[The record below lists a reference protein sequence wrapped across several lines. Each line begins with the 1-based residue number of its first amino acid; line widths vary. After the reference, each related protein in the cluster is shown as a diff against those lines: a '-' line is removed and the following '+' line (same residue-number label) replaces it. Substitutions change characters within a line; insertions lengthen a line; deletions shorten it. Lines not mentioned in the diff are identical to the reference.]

1 MIKLFIFLLPWEAS
15 AYSWLHMWYNGQNL
29 LLCSVLH
36 LHVIV
41 CVCVCSSS
49 LILSEPS
56 HHRCKTKIPRA
67 SSKELRSPF
76 PNFYETELCCT
87 YLIQIWI
94 PYKWERLG
102 LFFNPRRNPDFI
114 SLVRKLLISGWPE
127 FHTRF

>member
-1 MIKLFIFLLPWEAS
+1 MWWLNSPYSCYLGRHQLIVDCICVTMAKTYFFVLFYI
-15 AYSWLHMWYNGQNL
+15 YKWL
-29 LLCSVLH
+29 
-36 LHVIV
+36 
-41 CVCVCSSS
+41 CVCSSS
-49 LILSEPS
+49 LVLSEPS
-56 HHRCKTKIPRA
+56 HHGCKTKIPRA

-94 PYKWERLG
+94 PYKWESFRTFL
-102 LFFNPRRNPDFI
+102 NPRRNPDFI